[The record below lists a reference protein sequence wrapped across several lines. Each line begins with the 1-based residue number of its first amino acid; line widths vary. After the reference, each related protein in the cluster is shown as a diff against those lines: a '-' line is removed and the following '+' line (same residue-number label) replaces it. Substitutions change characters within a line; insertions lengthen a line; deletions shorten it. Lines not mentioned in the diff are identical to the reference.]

1 MIFDGCSSVI
11 PSKYS
16 YTEYK
21 TPVEMEYFNQKE
33 YQPTYVFEFKKYAQK
48 YIDLIKQEDNKDKLK

>member
-1 MIFDGCSSVI
+1 MKKWKYILLLIAGMIFDGCSSVI

-33 YQPTYVFEFKKYAQK
+33 YQPTYVFEFKKYA
-48 YIDLIKQEDNKDKLK
+48 